1 MSSYVQV
8 DATTPSMVG
17 SANLGAIASVLAVV
31 CKCGRNN
38 SQQRWPIT
46 RVGLSREVVALL
58 SPRRPC
64 VMHVRGPSNVEKAA
78 KMAPT
83 LLCYFA
89 VITEQKK
96 CWESLV
102 QKFDRFETLRN
113 NSQQHSTICNR
124 MCKQM
129 QHVDIQQCWELLT
142 NNVASGLYFL
152 KNDCGLKY
160 FRY

>member
-1 MSSYVQV
+1 
-8 DATTPSMVG
+8 MVG

-31 CKCGRNN
+31 CKCGCNN
-38 SQQRWPIT
+38 SQQRWPIA

-78 KMAPT
+78 KMVPT

-96 CWESLV
+96 CLELWV
-102 QKFDRFETLRN
+102 QVWTVWNFA
-113 NSQQHSTICNR
+113 QQLPTTSNI

-152 KNDCGLKY
+152 KNDSCLKY
-160 FRY
+160 FRYWYFPGNSFYEWYIN